1 MHSTELGNHLRF
13 MFKNVQQKNPK
24 RLKEVKKKKKGW
36 GQDLLQDAFKDTWK
50 CFYFRE
56 RGLSICS
63 PRLGNKF
70 RLVVKGVLVELL
82 VPLHV

>member
-1 MHSTELGNHLRF
+1 MEKIKRGKKK
-13 MFKNVQQKNPK
+13 KN
-24 RLKEVKKKKKGW
+24 LKKKGW

-56 RGLSICS
+56 RGLSLCS
-63 PRLGNKF
+63 PRPGNKF